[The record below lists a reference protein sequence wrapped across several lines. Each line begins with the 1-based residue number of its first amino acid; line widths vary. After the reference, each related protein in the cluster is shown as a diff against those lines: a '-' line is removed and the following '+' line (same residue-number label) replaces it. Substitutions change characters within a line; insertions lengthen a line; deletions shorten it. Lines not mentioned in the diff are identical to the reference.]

1 MKKIFAYVIS
11 LATVTAI
18 LSSCKSTTT
27 PTPTTLGVD
36 FINPPTALVGG
47 VYKVTVKFTAPDK
60 IDRLELS
67 IVETKKDGNVVTTP
81 VKDFPKTSGFST
93 DTEHSILIEYTP
105 GADVASFIIT
115 GLVKDKKNA
124 TASKSID
131 KFTIGAAGA
140 GDISPATVT
149 LLGSQDNAT
158 DPSFYATSTLT
169 AYKQADAKANAAV
182 IDFGFGTGA
191 AAGNEFFIG
200 SPMDAAVAAIY
211 NNPTTGV
218 QVWGEAN
225 RLNTTF
231 KTTTLDAAGFDAIT
245 TSAALG
251 TAFDTG
257 TATPDGSRVKTAG
270 LNVGSVFGFQT
281 QAGKKGLVKV
291 TNRTA
296 NSISLVIK
304 VQK

>member
-1 MKKIFAYVIS
+1 MKKILAYVMS
-11 LATVTAI
+11 LVAVTTI
-18 LSSCKSTTT
+18 LSSCGSKTT

-93 DTEHSILIEYTP
+93 DTEHIVYIEYKP

-169 AYKQADAKANAAV
+169 AYKQADAKANSAV

-200 SPMDAAVAAIY
+200 SPMDGSVAAIY
-211 NNPTTGV
+211 NNVTTGV
-218 QVWGEAN
+218 QAWTP

-231 KTTTLDAAGFDAIT
+231 KATTLDAAGFDAIA

-251 TAFDTG
+251 TAFDAG
-257 TATPDGSRVKTAG
+257 TDAAPNTRVKAADTA
-270 LNVGSVFGFQT
+270 VGKVFGFQT

>member
-1 MKKIFAYVIS
+1 MKKILAYVMS
-11 LATVTAI
+11 LVAVTTI
-18 LSSCKSTTT
+18 LSSCGSKTT
-27 PTPTTLGVD
+27 PTPAKLGVE
-36 FINPPTALVGG
+36 FVNAPTSVKPGE
-47 VYKVTVKFTAPDK
+47 VYKVTLKFTAPDK
-60 IDRLELS
+60 LDEINLS
-67 IVETKKDGNVVTTP
+67 IVEKQTGGGTETP
-81 VKDFPKTSGFST
+81 VLKDFPKKSGFST
-93 DTEHSILIEYTP
+93 ETEHVVYVEHTP
-105 GADVASFIIT
+105 KANAISLEIT
-115 GLVKDKKNA
+115 ATVKDKKGVLV
-124 TASKSID
+124 TQPVIV
-131 KFTIGAAGA
+131 TIGAAGA

-169 AYKQADAKANAAV
+169 AYKQADAKASSAV

-200 SPMDAAVAAIY
+200 SPMDVSVAAIY
-211 NNPTTGV
+211 NNATTGV
-218 QVWGEAN
+218 QTWATK
-225 RLNTTF
+225 LNTTF

-251 TAFDTG
+251 TAFDAG
-257 TATPDGSRVKTAG
+257 TDAAPNTRVKAADTA
-270 LNVGSVFGFQT
+270 VGKVFGFQT